1 MAFRCTSTG
10 RKCKG
15 YLNKDR
21 NAVSSPDGNSS
32 AYESPISPTPGH
44 QLQTFST
51 QSPKELRSI
60 ELFFLKAA
68 PQLSG
73 YFQEPFWNFVLQV
86 SLEEVSIR
94 HALVAISA
102 VYEEECMVFEPNSRT
117 VALKKL
123 SLDYYNRAIR
133 TMVKKMQEKDSI
145 IVPVIGCLLFVCL
158 EFLRRDI
165 WAAIKHIDGGIKMIE
180 QSRVRRKNP
189 TAVKVTH
196 PGFETELV
204 ERIMAPLFASLNV
217 TAAVFGRPGVYF
229 YSRYGEPEGST
240 LLSGPMRSMEGAL
253 TSLLDLTNASTKFL
267 HEVGKRKYTSG
278 MLELQDYLQQEKLL
292 KMFDAWKKK
301 FADLEKE
308 QGKFWVENI
317 ARGKSMLRAVHLTV
331 YLWLSTCCSEYES
344 AWDQYKEQ
352 FEELIKLVA
361 EVLEDDLRF
370 TNAPSKL
377 FSFELGII
385 PPLEVVARKCRYPKT
400 RRKALAMLRKSPK
413 RECLFDS
420 MYSAILD
427 ERVMELEEMA
437 FKLPAGQIPD
447 DNQLPPENARIHLIF
462 FAYEEV
468 PGLRGWPVSFLSR
481 PRGSKGE
488 WFIRKELLDA
498 RGTMLKW
505 KPANSPFN
513 EFSTSLGPHVGAR
526 PYELDSSENAPDIP
540 MLSPMDRPII
550 ISSTTPDTSPI
561 PVA

>member
-1 MAFRCTSTG
+1 M
-10 RKCKG
+10 
-15 YLNKDR
+15 
-21 NAVSSPDGNSS
+21 
-32 AYESPISPTPGH
+32 
-44 QLQTFST
+44 
-51 QSPKELRSI
+51 
-60 ELFFLKAA
+60 KAA

-73 YFQEPFWNFVLQV
+73 YFQEPFWKFVLQV
-86 SLEEVSIR
+86 SMDEVSIR

-117 VALKKL
+117 AALKKL

-133 TMVKKMQEKDSI
+133 SMVKKMQEKDSI

-180 QSRVRRKNP
+180 QSRVKRKMP
-189 TAVKVTH
+189 TAVKITH
-196 PGFETELV
+196 PSFETELV

-229 YSRYGEPEGST
+229 YSRYGEPEGSS
-240 LLSGPMRSMEGAL
+240 LVSGPMRSMEGAL

-278 MLELQDYLQQEKLL
+278 MLELADYLHQDKLL
-292 KMFDAWKKK
+292 KMFDAWKRK
-301 FADLEKE
+301 FDDLEKE
-308 QGKFWVENI
+308 QGDFWVSNI

-331 YLWLSTCCSEYES
+331 YLWLSTSCSVYETS
-344 AWDQYKEQ
+344 WDQFKPQ
-352 FEELIKLVA
+352 FEELLELSE
-361 EVLEDDLRF
+361 EVMDDEIRF
-370 TNAPSKL
+370 PDAQSKL

-385 PPLEVVARKCRYPKT
+385 PPLEVVARKCRYPT
-400 RRKALAMLRKSPK
+400 LRRRALEMLRKSPK

-427 ERVMELEEMA
+427 ERVMELEEMS

-447 DNQLPPENARIHLIF
+447 DDQLPPENARIHLIF

-468 PGLRGWPVSFLSR
+468 PGLRGWPVSFLSK
-481 PRGSKGE
+481 PRGPNEE

-498 RGTMLKW
+498 RGCLMKW
-505 KPANSPFN
+505 KPATSPFN

-526 PYELDSSENAPDIP
+526 PYDLDTDENTPDIP
-540 MLSPMDRPII
+540 MLIPMDGPII
-550 ISSTTPDTSPI
+550 CHSPSTDKSPI
-561 PVA
+561 SVA